1 VPESSGSRVSRYIKR
16 LLVAC
21 GIRGAFDADPASRPD
36 ADIDIGVNDFGGRQT
51 SRLMIGAEPS
61 TAGSQKSEPLPCLA
75 LFGEFSAGKSSIV
88 NLLVG
93 RDILPTAVLSSTRRP
108 TYVRYAPSLR
118 IEAISEKGDR
128 EPISPD
134 AIKTLARE
142 DISHFDIGMPNDLLR
157 RVVVLDTPGFA
168 DPFHHPERTLAAVDS
183 ADICIW
189 CTLATQAWCRS
200 ERQIW
205 LSMPARLRTSGILVA
220 THIDTLAH
228 GREQQRVRA
237 RLKREAGEFFSDIVL
252 LAVPDAIR
260 AMQADGRIT
269 DPDLWRRSG
278 GSALIAALQES
289 AVNYCKARSQRTG
302 AGFDEAAHALWTGI
316 EFAQIDSTA
325 STVPTEA
332 GAPAAPAPETSGLPP
347 DSVAA
352 AELQRFLA
360 RVMDTVPACLAA
372 AWIDLARRQVLQLRG
387 PDRGEIIGTAIL
399 GKAITEL
406 FHSSNLQRIEKLFK
420 DSRRLADDE
429 RHHSQEIIIITEDC
443 IGILFRI
450 RSRVDR
456 ALAVVSDR
464 TVDLGMVLARAR
476 SLLGS
481 TDLLV

>member
-1 VPESSGSRVSRYIKR
+1 V
-16 LLVAC
+16 
-21 GIRGAFDADPASRPD
+21 
-36 ADIDIGVNDFGGRQT
+36 
-51 SRLMIGAEPS
+51 
-61 TAGSQKSEPLPCLA
+61 A

-134 AIKTLARE
+134 AIKALARE

-157 RVVVLDTPGFA
+157 RVEVLDTPGFA

-189 CTLATQAWCRS
+189 CTLATQAWCQS

-205 LSMPARLRTSGILVA
+205 LSMPTRLRTSGILVA

-228 GREQQRVRA
+228 GREQQRVRT

-252 LAVPDAIR
+252 LAVPDAMR
-260 AMQADGRIT
+260 ALQADGRIT
-269 DPDLWRRSG
+269 DPDLWQRSG
-278 GSALIAALQES
+278 GSALIAALQGA
-289 AVNYCKARSQRTG
+289 AVKYRKVRSERKG
-302 AGFDEAAHALWTGI
+302 VEFDEAAHALWTGTG
-316 EFAQIDSTA
+316 FAPTDSAASTA
-325 STVPTEA
+325 PTQA
-332 GAPAAPAPETSGLPP
+332 GAPAAPAPETSEDPP
-347 DSVAA
+347 DSAAA
-352 AELQRFLA
+352 AEQQRFLA

-372 AWIDLARRQVLQLRG
+372 VWIDLAGRRVPQLRR
-387 PDRGEIIGTAIL
+387 PDTGEIIGTAIL

-406 FHSSNLQRIEKLFK
+406 FQSSNLQRIEKLFK
-420 DSRRLADDE
+420 GSSGPADDDT
-429 RHHSQEIIIITEDC
+429 HSSEEIVIITDDC
-443 IGILFRI
+443 VGILFQNRPK
-450 RSRVDR
+450 VDR
-456 ALAVVSDR
+456 ALMVVTDR

-476 SLLGS
+476 RLLRS

>member
-1 VPESSGSRVSRYIKR
+1 VPESSGSKASRYIRR
-16 LLVAC
+16 LLVSC
-21 GIRGAFDADPASRPD
+21 GIGGAFDVDPASRPV
-36 ADIDIGVNDFGGRQT
+36 ADIDIGASDFEGRQPN
-51 SRLMIGAEPS
+51 RLMIAAEPS
-61 TAGSQKSEPLPCLA
+61 IAGSQKSEPVPCLA

-93 RDILPTAVLSSTRRP
+93 RDILPTAVLSTTRRP
-108 TYVRYAPSLR
+108 TYLRYAPSLR
-118 IEAISEKGDR
+118 IEAISERGDR

-157 RVVVLDTPGFA
+157 RIVMLDTPGFA
-168 DPFHHPERTLAAVDS
+168 DPFHHPEHTLAAVDS

-228 GREQQRVRA
+228 GREQQRVRT

-252 LAVPDAIR
+252 LAVPDAMR
-260 AMQADGRIT
+260 AMQAEGRIT

-278 GSALIAALQES
+278 GSALIAALEGS
-289 AVNYCKARSQRTG
+289 VVNYCKARSQRTG
-302 AGFDEAAHALWTGI
+302 AAFDEAAHALWTGI
-316 EFAQIDSTA
+316 GFAQTDSTA
-325 STVPTEA
+325 STVPAQA
-332 GAPAAPAPETSGLPP
+332 GALAASAPETCAGPP
-347 DSVAA
+347 DSFAA

-372 AWIDLARRQVLQLRG
+372 AWIDLAGRQVLQFCG
-387 PDRGEIIGTAIL
+387 PDTGHTIGAAIL

-406 FHSSNLQRIEKLFK
+406 FQSSNLQRIEKLFEG
-420 DSRRLADDE
+420 SHGSDDE
-429 RHHSQEIIIITEDC
+429 RHYSREIVIVTEDC
-443 IGILFRI
+443 FGILFRS

-456 ALAVVSDR
+456 ALVVVSDR

-476 SLLGS
+476 TLLGS
-481 TDLLV
+481 TDVLV